1 MPRKQ
6 NGFGSSESFAF
17 KGFGR
22 LDKGK
27 GTGAAGYYP
36 GDRQYGSIVQ
46 RTVIEKWN
54 LDSDWVK
61 WRKGFEMYNRAAWEN
76 LKVRDT
82 SYDPGLPKSDTN
94 KPFKDAVINSTLY
107 KGKPYEIDNT
117 YIGYEY
123 PTSNADTNTYYVVKK
138 SSEAKAL
145 GTIVSIQNDPL
156 TYPINKA
163 NKEVYVTINPDSTN
177 RDLLPQMI
185 GERLAD
191 GLLSQNGKTA
201 ATLKRVLTSEG
212 LPSVYKGK
220 TLSKELEKV
229 INFTQSKTTVK
240 VSIPVA
246 DVNVTDNTGSFVPNQ
261 GINYK
266 DKPEQA
272 SLNILSNPGLLD
284 GKVIY
289 VDNFFIEKQ
298 ISSLATSAYTDDDRF
313 FEFSMQET
321 ETSQTLVGLDQ
332 GVNALPPAM
341 LDLASLPTIFST
353 TNASIT
359 IDGSYVFRKSD
370 YQKFFPG
377 IYITGDFIA
386 PRVQDISY
394 SILPFVVQKSDIVN
408 GNFIF
413 EAQPY
418 FSEIN
423 LYPDLTNGTTLV
435 FSDNSFTKSY
445 TTDTKWTNLDTD
457 VNPWMDE
464 VFSVGATLIP
474 GEMYSC
480 SCPNH
485 SQSMLS
491 MPQANQNE
499 DTRKTN
505 RQKRYPLP
513 TAQGQD
519 DYGIAGQSLAAGKVS
534 SWESESHRLSFK
546 LCKHTIATMFNED
559 IKVIEP
565 NKYPTLEAREG
576 FEEKLAKEIQESYD
590 NFDRSYRRTGIS
602 ISEIVFA
609 LSRGLNLDPTKT
621 AYIVFESKQ

>member
-36 GDRQYGSIVQ
+36 GNRQYGSIVQ

-76 LKVRDT
+76 LKVKDT
-82 SYDPGLPKSDTN
+82 SYDPGLPESATN
-94 KPFKDAVINSTLY
+94 KPFKDAIINSTLY
-107 KGKPYEIDNT
+107 KGKAYEIDNT
-117 YIGYEY
+117 YVGYEY
-123 PTSNADTNTYYVVKK
+123 PTANADTNTYYVVKK
-138 SSEAKAL
+138 SPESKSL

-156 TYPINKA
+156 TYPTNKA
-163 NKEVYVTINPDSTN
+163 NREIYVTINPDSVN

-185 GERLAD
+185 GDRLAD
-191 GLLSQNGKTA
+191 GPLTQNGKTD

-212 LPSVYKGK
+212 LPSIYKGK
-220 TLSKELEKV
+220 TLSKELEK
-229 INFTQSKTTVK
+229 IMRFTQSKTTVK
-240 VSIPVA
+240 VSIPVG
-246 DVNVTDNTGSFVPNQ
+246 DVNVTNNTGSFVPNQ

-272 SLNILSNPGLLD
+272 SLDILNNPSLLD
-284 GKVIY
+284 GKIIY
-289 VDNFFIEKQ
+289 VDKFFIEKQ
-298 ISSLATSAYTDDDRF
+298 ITSLTSSAYTDDDRF

-341 LDLASLPTIFST
+341 LDLAGLPTVFST
-353 TNASIT
+353 NNASIT
-359 IDGSYVFRKSD
+359 INGSYIFRKSD
-370 YQKFFPG
+370 YQKYFPG
-377 IYITGDFIA
+377 IYITGDFIS
-386 PRVQDISY
+386 PRVRDISY

-423 LYPDLTNGTTLV
+423 LYPELTNGTTLV

-445 TTDTKWTNLDTD
+445 TTNTKWTNLDTD

-464 VFSVGATLIP
+464 VFTVGATLIP
-474 GEMYSC
+474 AEMYSC

-485 SQSMLS
+485 SQSLLS
-491 MPQANQNE
+491 MPQANQNQ

-546 LCKHTIATMFNED
+546 LCKHSIATMFNED

-609 LSRGLNLDPTKT
+609 LSKGLNLDPTKT

>member
-36 GDRQYGSIVQ
+36 GNRQYGSIVQ

-61 WRKGFEMYNRAAWEN
+61 WRKGYEMYNRAAWEN
-76 LKVRDT
+76 LKVKDT
-82 SYDPGLPKSDTN
+82 SYDPGLPKSATN
-94 KPFKDAVINSTLY
+94 KPFKDAIINSTLY
-107 KGKPYEIDNT
+107 KGKAYEIDNT
-117 YIGYEY
+117 YVGYEY
-123 PTSNADTNTYYVVKK
+123 PTANADTNTYYVVKK
-138 SSEAKAL
+138 SPESKSL

-156 TYPINKA
+156 TYPTNKA
-163 NKEVYVTINPDSTN
+163 NREIYVTINPDSVN

-185 GERLAD
+185 GDRLAD
-191 GLLSQNGKTA
+191 GPLTKNGKTD

-212 LPSVYKGK
+212 LPSIYKGK
-220 TLSKELEKV
+220 TLSKELEK
-229 INFTQSKTTVK
+229 IMRFTQSKTTVK
-240 VSIPVA
+240 VSIPVG
-246 DVNVTDNTGSFVPNQ
+246 DVNVTNNTGSFVPNQ

-272 SLNILSNPGLLD
+272 SLDILNNPSLLD
-284 GKVIY
+284 GKIIY
-289 VDNFFIEKQ
+289 VDKFFIEKQ
-298 ISSLATSAYTDDDRF
+298 ITSLTSSAYTDDDRF

-341 LDLASLPTIFST
+341 LDLAGLPTVFST
-353 TNASIT
+353 NNASIT
-359 IDGSYVFRKSD
+359 INGSYIFRKSD
-370 YQKFFPG
+370 YQKYFPG
-377 IYITGDFIA
+377 IYITGDFIS
-386 PRVQDISY
+386 PRVRDISY

-423 LYPDLTNGTTLV
+423 LYPELTNGTTLV

-445 TTDTKWTNLDTD
+445 TTNTKWTNLDTD

-464 VFSVGATLIP
+464 VFTVGATLIP
-474 GEMYSC
+474 ADMYSC

-485 SQSMLS
+485 SQSLLS
-491 MPQANQNE
+491 MPQASQNQ

-546 LCKHTIATMFNED
+546 LCKHSIATMFNEN

-609 LSRGLNLDPTKT
+609 LSKGLNLDPTKT

>member
-36 GDRQYGSIVQ
+36 GNRQYGSIVQ

-61 WRKGFEMYNRAAWEN
+61 WRKGFEMYNRAAWES
-76 LKVRDT
+76 LKVKDT
-82 SYDPGLPKSDTN
+82 TYDPGLPKSATN
-94 KPFKDAVINSTLY
+94 KPFKDAIINSTLY
-107 KGKPYEIDNT
+107 KGKAYEIDNT
-117 YIGYEY
+117 YVGYEY
-123 PTSNADTNTYYVVKK
+123 PTANADTNTYYVVKK
-138 SSEAKAL
+138 SPESKSL

-156 TYPINKA
+156 TYSTNKA
-163 NKEVYVTINPDSTN
+163 NKEIYVTINPDSVN

-185 GERLAD
+185 GDRLAD
-191 GLLSQNGKTA
+191 GPLSQNGKTD

-212 LPSVYKGK
+212 LPSIYKGK
-220 TLSKELEKV
+220 TLSKELEKIV
-229 INFTQSKTTVK
+229 SFTQSKTTVK
-240 VSIPVA
+240 VSIPVG
-246 DVNVTDNTGSFVPNQ
+246 DVNVTNNTGNFVPNQ

-272 SLNILSNPGLLD
+272 SLDILNNPSLLD
-284 GKVIY
+284 GKIIY
-289 VDNFFIEKQ
+289 VDKFFIEKQ
-298 ISSLATSAYTDDDRF
+298 ITSLTSSAYTDDDRF

-341 LDLASLPTIFST
+341 LDLAGLPTVFST

-359 IDGSYVFRKSD
+359 INGAYIFRKSD

-377 IYITGDFIA
+377 IYITGDFIS
-386 PRVQDISY
+386 PRVKDISY

-423 LYPDLTNGTTLV
+423 LYPELTNGTTLV

-445 TTDTKWTNLDTD
+445 TTNTKWTNLNTD
-457 VNPWMDE
+457 INPWMDE
-464 VFSVGATLIP
+464 VFTVGATLIP
-474 GEMYSC
+474 ADMYSC

-546 LCKHTIATMFNED
+546 LCKHSIATMFNED

-590 NFDRSYRRTGIS
+590 DFDRSYRRTGIS

-609 LSRGLNLDPTKT
+609 LSKGLNLDPTKT

>member
-36 GDRQYGSIVQ
+36 GNRQYGSIVQ

-54 LDSDWVK
+54 LDRDWVK

-76 LKVRDT
+76 LKVKDT
-82 SYDPGLPKSDTN
+82 SYDPGLPKSATN
-94 KPFKDAVINSTLY
+94 KPFKDAIINSTLY
-107 KGKPYEIDNT
+107 KGKAYEIDNT
-117 YIGYEY
+117 YVGYEY
-123 PTSNADTNTYYVVKK
+123 PTANADTNTYYVVKK
-138 SSEAKAL
+138 SPESKSL

-156 TYPINKA
+156 TYPTNKA
-163 NKEVYVTINPDSTN
+163 NREIYVTINPDSVN

-185 GERLAD
+185 GDRLAD
-191 GLLSQNGKTA
+191 GPLTKNGKTD

-212 LPSVYKGK
+212 LPSIYKGK
-220 TLSKELEKV
+220 TLSKELEK
-229 INFTQSKTTVK
+229 IMRFTQSKTTVK
-240 VSIPVA
+240 VIITVG
-246 DVNVTDNTGSFVPNQ
+246 DVNVTNNTGSFVPNQ

-272 SLNILSNPGLLD
+272 SLDILNNPSLLD
-284 GKVIY
+284 GKIIY
-289 VDNFFIEKQ
+289 VDKFFIEKQ
-298 ISSLATSAYTDDDRF
+298 ITSLTSSAYTDDDRF

-341 LDLASLPTIFST
+341 LDLAGLPTVFST

-359 IDGSYVFRKSD
+359 INGSYIFRKSD
-370 YQKFFPG
+370 YQKYFPG
-377 IYITGDFIA
+377 IYITGDFIS
-386 PRVQDISY
+386 PRVRDISY

-423 LYPDLTNGTTLV
+423 LYPELTNGTTLV

-445 TTDTKWTNLDTD
+445 TTNTKWTNLNTD

-474 GEMYSC
+474 ADMYSC

-485 SQSMLS
+485 SQSLLS
-491 MPQANQNE
+491 MPQASQNQ

-546 LCKHTIATMFNED
+546 LCKHSIATMFNED

-609 LSRGLNLDPTKT
+609 LSKGLNLDPTKT

>member
-1 MPRKQ
+1 MPRNQ
-6 NGFGSSESFAF
+6 NPFAFNTGFNGFGAIDV
-17 KGFGR
+17 GMR
-22 LDKGK
+22 A
-27 GTGAAGYYP
+27 GAAGYYP
-36 GDRQYGSIVQ
+36 GDRQFGSIVQ
-46 RTVIEKWN
+46 RTIIEKWN

-61 WRKGFEMYNRAAWEN
+61 WRKGFEIYNRMTWEN
-76 LKVRDT
+76 LKVRVPD
-82 SYDPGLPKSDTN
+82 YDPGLPKSETN
-94 KPFKDAVINSTLY
+94 KPFKDAIINSTLY

-123 PTSNADTNTYYVVKK
+123 PTANADTNTYYVVKK
-138 SSEAKAL
+138 TPEVKSL
-145 GTIVSIQNDPL
+145 GTITSIQNNSL
-156 TYPINKA
+156 LYSTNKK
-163 NKEVYVTINPDSTN
+163 NLEIHVTINPDTVN

-185 GERLAD
+185 GDRLAD
-191 GLLSQNGKTA
+191 GPLTQNGKTE

-212 LPSVYKGK
+212 LPSLYKGK
-220 TLSKELEKV
+220 TLSTELEKIV
-229 INFTQSKTTVK
+229 SFTQNKTTVK
-240 VSIPVA
+240 VSIPIG
-246 DVNVTDNTGSFVPNQ
+246 DVNVSNNTGSFIPNQ

-272 SLNILSNPGLLD
+272 SLDILSNPSLLD

-289 VDNFFIEKQ
+289 IDKFFIEKP
-298 ISSLATSAYTDDDRF
+298 IASLDSSAYTDDDRF

-341 LDLASLPTIFST
+341 LDLPSLPTIFST
-353 TNASIT
+353 NNAAIT
-359 IDGSYVFRKSD
+359 VNGSYIFRKSD

-377 IYITGDFIA
+377 IYITGDFIS
-386 PRVQDISY
+386 PKVQDISY

-408 GNFIF
+408 GNLIF

-418 FSEIN
+418 FSEIS

-445 TTDTKWTNLDTD
+445 TTNTKWTNLDTD

-464 VFSVGATLIP
+464 VFTVGATLIP
-474 GEMYSC
+474 AEMYTC

-491 MPQANQNE
+491 MPQSSQDI

-519 DYGIAGQSLAAGKVS
+519 DYGIAGQTLAAGKVS

-546 LCKHTIATMFNED
+546 LCKHTVATMFNED
-559 IKVIEP
+559 LKVIEP
-565 NKYPTLEAREG
+565 NKYPTQEARED
-576 FEEKLAKEIQESYD
+576 FEEKLFRDIKKSYD

-621 AYIVFESKQ
+621 AFMVFEGKQ

>member
-6 NGFGSSESFAF
+6 NGFGNSESFAF

-36 GDRQYGSIVQ
+36 GNRQYGSVVQ

-61 WRKGFEMYNRAAWEN
+61 WRKGFEMYNRASWEN
-76 LKVRDT
+76 LKVRNT

-94 KPFKDAVINSTLY
+94 KPFTDAIINSTLY

-117 YIGYEY
+117 YIGYQY
-123 PTSNADTNTYYVVKK
+123 PTANADTNTYYVVRK
-138 SSEAKAL
+138 SSEAKSL
-145 GTIVSIQNDPL
+145 GTIVSIQNDSL
-156 TYPINKA
+156 AYSTNKA
-163 NKEVYVTINPDSTN
+163 NKEIFVTINPDAVN
-177 RDLLPQMI
+177 RNLLPQMI
-185 GERLAD
+185 GDRLAD
-191 GLLSQNGKTA
+191 GPLTQNGKTD

-212 LPSVYKGK
+212 LPSVYIGK
-220 TLSKELEKV
+220 TLSTELEKNV
-229 INFTQSKTTVK
+229 SFTQSKTTVK
-240 VSIPVA
+240 VSIPVG
-246 DVNVTDNTGSFVPNQ
+246 DISITNNTGSFVPNQ

-272 SLNILSNPGLLD
+272 SLDILSNPSLLD
-284 GKVIY
+284 GKIIY
-289 VDNFFIEKQ
+289 VDKFFIEKQ
-298 ISSLATSAYTDDDRF
+298 ISALTTSVYTDDDRF
-313 FEFSMQET
+313 FEFSMQEI

-341 LDLASLPTIFST
+341 LDLAGLPTIFST

-377 IYITGDFIA
+377 IYITGDFIS
-386 PRVQDISY
+386 PKVNNISY

-423 LYPDLTNGTTLV
+423 LYPELSNGTTLV

-445 TTDTKWTNLDTD
+445 TTNTKWTNLNTD
-457 VNPWMDE
+457 INPWMDE

-474 GEMYSC
+474 ADMYSC

-485 SQSMLS
+485 SQALLS
-491 MPQANQNE
+491 MPQANQNQ

-505 RQKRYPLP
+505 RQNRYPLP

-546 LCKHTIATMFNED
+546 LCKHAIATMFNED

-576 FEEKLAKEIQESYD
+576 FEEKLAKEIQENYD

-609 LSRGLNLDPTKT
+609 LTKGLNLNPTKT
-621 AYIVFESKQ
+621 AFMIFESKQ

>member
-6 NGFGSSESFAF
+6 NGFGTSESFAF

-36 GDRQYGSIVQ
+36 GNRQYGSIVQ

-76 LKVRDT
+76 LKVKDP
-82 SYDPGLPKSDTN
+82 SYDPGLPESDTN
-94 KPFKDAVINSTLY
+94 KPFTDAIINSTLY

-123 PTSNADTNTYYVVKK
+123 PTANADTNTYYVVKK
-138 SSEAKAL
+138 SSESKAL
-145 GTIVSIQNDPL
+145 GTIVSIQNNPL
-156 TYPINKA
+156 TYPTNKA
-163 NKEVYVTINPDSTN
+163 NGEIHVIINPDSTN
-177 RDLLPQMI
+177 KDLLPQMI

-191 GLLSQNGKTA
+191 GLLSQNGKTD

-272 SLNILSNPGLLD
+272 SLDILSNPGLLD

-341 LDLASLPTIFST
+341 LDLASLPTVFST

-359 IDGSYVFRKSD
+359 IDGSYIFRKSD

-386 PRVQDISY
+386 PKVQDISY
-394 SILPFVVQKSDIVN
+394 SILPFVVQKSDIVD

-445 TTDTKWTNLDTD
+445 TTNTKWTNLDTD
-457 VNPWMDE
+457 INPWMDE
-464 VFSVGATLIP
+464 VFTVGATLIP

-621 AYIVFESKQ
+621 AYIVFEGKQ

>member
-36 GDRQYGSIVQ
+36 GNRQYGSIVQ

-61 WRKGFEMYNRAAWEN
+61 WRKGFEIYNRASWEN
-76 LKVRDT
+76 LKVKDT
-82 SYDPGLPKSDTN
+82 SYDPGLPKSVTN
-94 KPFKDAVINSTLY
+94 SPFKDAIINSTLY

-117 YIGYEY
+117 YTGYEY
-123 PTSNADTNTYYVVKK
+123 PTANADTNTYYVIKK
-138 SSEAKAL
+138 SQEAKSL

-156 TYPINKA
+156 VYPTNKA
-163 NKEVYVTINPDSTN
+163 NGEIYVTINPDTTN

-185 GERLAD
+185 GDRIAD
-191 GLLSQNGKTA
+191 GPLSQNGKTE

-212 LPSVYKGK
+212 LPSLYKGK
-220 TLSKELEKV
+220 TLSTELEKIV
-229 INFTQSKTTVK
+229 SFTQSKTTVN
-240 VSIPVA
+240 VSIPIA
-246 DVNVTDNTGSFVPNQ
+246 DVIVSDNTGSFVPNQ

-272 SLNILSNPGLLD
+272 PVDILSNPSLLD

-289 VDNFFIEKQ
+289 VDNFFIEKS
-298 ISSLATSAYTDDDRF
+298 IASLDSSAYADDDRF
-313 FEFSMQET
+313 FEFSMRET

-341 LDLASLPTIFST
+341 LDLTALPTVFST

-359 IDGSYVFRKSD
+359 IDGSYIFRKSD

-377 IYITGDFIA
+377 IYITGDFIS
-386 PRVQDISY
+386 PKVQDVSY

-464 VFSVGATLIP
+464 VFTVGATLLP
-474 GEMYSC
+474 ADMYSC

-546 LCKHTIATMFNED
+546 LCKHTVATMFNED
-559 IKVIEP
+559 IRVIEP

-576 FEEKLAKEIQESYD
+576 FEEKMSREIQESYD

-621 AYIVFESKQ
+621 AYMVFEGKQ

>member
-6 NGFGSSESFAF
+6 NGFNSSESFAF

-36 GDRQYGSIVQ
+36 GNRQYGSIVQ

-61 WRKGFEMYNRAAWEN
+61 WRKGFEMYNRAAWEH
-76 LKVRDT
+76 LKVKNT
-82 SYDPGLPKSDTN
+82 SFNPGLPKSDTN
-94 KPFKDAVINSTLY
+94 KAFKDAIINSTLY

-123 PTSNADTNTYYVVKK
+123 PTANADTNTYYVVKK
-138 SSEAKAL
+138 SPETKSL
-145 GTIVSIQNDPL
+145 GTIIGIQNSPL
-156 TYPINKA
+156 VYPTNKS
-163 NKEVYVTINPDSTN
+163 NGEIYVTINPDTVN

-185 GERLAD
+185 GDRLAD
-191 GLLSQNGKTA
+191 GPLTQNGKTE

-212 LPSVYKGK
+212 LPSLYKGK
-220 TLSKELEKV
+220 TLSKELEKL
-229 INFTQSKTTVK
+229 INLTQNKTTVK
-240 VSIPVA
+240 VSIPIT
-246 DVNVTDNTGSFVPNQ
+246 DVIVSDNTGSFVPNQ

-266 DKPEQA
+266 DKPEQ
-272 SLNILSNPGLLD
+272 STVDVLSNPSLLD

-289 VDNFFIEKQ
+289 VENFFIEKS
-298 ISSLATSAYTDDDRF
+298 IASLDSSAYTDDDRF
-313 FEFSMQET
+313 FEFSMRET
-321 ETSQTLVGLDQ
+321 ELNQTLVGLDQ
-332 GVNALPPAM
+332 GVNALPPSM
-341 LDLASLPTIFST
+341 LDLAALPTIFST

-359 IDGSYVFRKSD
+359 IEGSYIFRKSD

-377 IYITGDFIA
+377 IYITGDFIS
-386 PRVQDISY
+386 PKVQDISY
-394 SILPFVVQKSDIVN
+394 SILPFVVQKADIVN

-423 LYPDLTNGTTLV
+423 LYSDLTNGTTLV

-445 TTDTKWTNLDTD
+445 TTDTKWTKLDTD

-464 VFSVGATLIP
+464 VFTVGATLIP
-474 GEMYSC
+474 ADMYSC
-480 SCPNH
+480 SCPNY

-499 DTRKTN
+499 GTRKTN

-534 SWESESHRLSFK
+534 SWESASHRLSFK

-565 NKYPTLEAREG
+565 NKYPTLEARES
-576 FEEKLAKEIQESYD
+576 FEEKLAKEIQNSYD
-590 NFDRSYRRTGIS
+590 NFDRSYKRTGIS

-609 LSRGLNLDPTKT
+609 LSLGLNLDPTKT
-621 AYIVFESKQ
+621 AFMIFESKQ

>member
-36 GDRQYGSIVQ
+36 GNRQYGSIVQ

-61 WRKGFEMYNRAAWEN
+61 WRKGYEMYNRAAWEN
-76 LKVRDT
+76 LKVKDT
-82 SYDPGLPKSDTN
+82 SYDPGLPKSATN
-94 KPFKDAVINSTLY
+94 KPFKDAIINSTLY
-107 KGKPYEIDNT
+107 KGKAYEIDNT
-117 YIGYEY
+117 YVGYEY
-123 PTSNADTNTYYVVKK
+123 PTANADTNTYYVVKK
-138 SSEAKAL
+138 SPESKSL
-145 GTIVSIQNDPL
+145 GTIVSIKNDPL
-156 TYPINKA
+156 TYPTNKA
-163 NKEVYVTINPDSTN
+163 NREIYVTINPDSVN

-185 GERLAD
+185 GDRLAD
-191 GLLSQNGKTA
+191 GPLTQNGKTD

-212 LPSVYKGK
+212 LPSIYKGK

-229 INFTQSKTTVK
+229 VRFTQSKTTVK
-240 VSIPVA
+240 VSIPVG
-246 DVNVTDNTGSFVPNQ
+246 DVNVTNNTGSFVPNQ

-272 SLNILSNPGLLD
+272 SLDILNNPSLLD
-284 GKVIY
+284 GKIIY
-289 VDNFFIEKQ
+289 VDKFFIEKQ
-298 ISSLATSAYTDDDRF
+298 ITSLTSSAYTDDDRF

-341 LDLASLPTIFST
+341 LDLAGLPTVFST

-359 IDGSYVFRKSD
+359 INGSYIFRKSD
-370 YQKFFPG
+370 YQKYFPG
-377 IYITGDFIA
+377 IYITGDFIS
-386 PRVQDISY
+386 PRVRDISY

-423 LYPDLTNGTTLV
+423 LYPELTNGTTLV

-445 TTDTKWTNLDTD
+445 TTNTKWTNLDTD

-464 VFSVGATLIP
+464 VFTVGATLIP
-474 GEMYSC
+474 ADMYSC

-485 SQSMLS
+485 SQSLLS
-491 MPQANQNE
+491 MPQASQNQ

-534 SWESESHRLSFK
+534 SWESESHRLRFK
-546 LCKHTIATMFNED
+546 LCKHSIATMFNED

-609 LSRGLNLDPTKT
+609 LSKGLNLDPTKT

>member
-6 NGFGSSESFAF
+6 NGFASSESFAF

-27 GTGAAGYYP
+27 GTSAAGYYP
-36 GDRQYGSIVQ
+36 GNRQYGSIVQ

-61 WRKGFEMYNRAAWEN
+61 WRKGFEIYNRAAWEN
-76 LKVRDT
+76 LKVKDT
-82 SYDPGLPKSDTN
+82 SYNPGLPKSATN
-94 KPFKDAVINSTLY
+94 KPFKDAIINSTLF
-107 KGKPYEIDNT
+107 KGKTYEIDNT
-117 YIGYEY
+117 YVGYEY
-123 PTSNADTNTYYVVKK
+123 PTANADTNTYYVVKK
-138 SSEAKAL
+138 SPESKSL

-156 TYPINKA
+156 TYQTNKA
-163 NKEVYVTINPDSTN
+163 NKEIYVTINPDSVN

-185 GERLAD
+185 GDRLAD
-191 GLLSQNGKTA
+191 GLLSQNGKTD
-201 ATLKRVLTSEG
+201 ATLKRVLTAEG
-212 LPSVYKGK
+212 LPSIYKGK
-220 TLSKELEKV
+220 TLSKELEKIV
-229 INFTQSKTTVK
+229 SFTQNKTTVK
-240 VSIPVA
+240 VSIPVG
-246 DVNVTDNTGSFVPNQ
+246 DVSVTINTGSFVPNQ

-266 DKPEQA
+266 DKPEQV
-272 SLNILSNPGLLD
+272 SLDILSNPSLLD

-359 IDGSYVFRKSD
+359 IDGSYIFRKSD

-386 PRVQDISY
+386 PKVQDISY
-394 SILPFVVQKSDIVN
+394 SILPFVVQKADIVN

-445 TTDTKWTNLDTD
+445 TTNTKWTNLDTD

-464 VFSVGATLIP
+464 VFTVGATLIP

-491 MPQANQNE
+491 MPQENQNE

-546 LCKHTIATMFNED
+546 LCKHSIATMFNED

-576 FEEKLAKEIQESYD
+576 FEEKLAKEVQESYD